1 MDPLLEGPPEAGH
14 VGRPQAAELVGST
27 TPNGHLAM
35 MRGGG
40 HARLIEETVITRE
53 EAVAL
58 LFNVSDMAASLAHI
72 EQLLEEDDGEEDDT
86 G

>member
-1 MDPLLEGPPEAGH
+1 
-14 VGRPQAAELVGST
+14 V
-27 TPNGHLAM
+27 
-35 MRGGG
+35 
-40 HARLIEETVITRE
+40 IEETVITRE

-72 EQLLEEDDGEEDDT
+72 ERLLEEDDGEEDDT